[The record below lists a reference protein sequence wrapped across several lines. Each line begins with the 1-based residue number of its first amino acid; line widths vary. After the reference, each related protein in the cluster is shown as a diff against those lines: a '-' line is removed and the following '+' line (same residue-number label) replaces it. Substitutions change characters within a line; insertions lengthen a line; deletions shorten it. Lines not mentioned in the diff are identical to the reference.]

1 MRDDDV
7 RNTLNGED
15 SSDDGSVESFTTRC
29 PRSDA
34 SVYRTPLSH
43 FSPDSEFSK
52 SSSEKETYS
61 FARQDRHGRP
71 RVHITRVGSSP
82 TVRCIPFDETSVV
95 GNARY
100 DVSPVS
106 CDENATASGDETPR
120 DKVRKIRKRGISRAE
135 KLLHAVSPVKHRKRQ
150 RQREALEQVHDI
162 KRRQDRI
169 LEDMSVVLSNL
180 ESLHLSRREGA

>member
-1 MRDDDV
+1 MLHSRIVSSLVSSAAREPTRRHDGTIMRDDDV

-71 RVHITRVGSSP
+71 RVHITRVGSST

-106 CDENATASGDETPR
+106 STRTRRRAATRRLETRCEKSESAASLARKSFFTPCPR
-120 DKVRKIRKRGISRAE
+120 
-135 KLLHAVSPVKHRKRQ
+135 
-150 RQREALEQVHDI
+150 
-162 KRRQDRI
+162 
-169 LEDMSVVLSNL
+169 
-180 ESLHLSRREGA
+180 